1 MQADGAVQDCAVQH
15 PGRATA
21 GKQVAVSVNHMDEIL
36 YRSVLAL
43 TNAKGEE
50 TISTWLTLRSF
61 HTSGKLVL
69 KWPFHLQA
77 CFFLYKLTGVP
88 V

>member
-1 MQADGAVQDCAVQH
+1 MQTDGAVQYWAVQH
-15 PGRATA
+15 LGRAPA
-21 GKQVAVSVNHMDEIL
+21 WDQVAVSVKHMDQIL
-36 YRSVLAL
+36 YHSVLAL

-50 TISTWLTLRSF
+50 TISTWLTLRSS
-61 HTSGKLVL
+61 HTSGKSVL

-77 CFFLYKLTGVP
+77 CFLYKLTSVP

>member
-50 TISTWLTLRSF
+50 TIST
-61 HTSGKLVL
+61 
-69 KWPFHLQA
+69 
-77 CFFLYKLTGVP
+77 
-88 V
+88 